1 MSIVVHVCNL
11 STQEVETGRPW
22 VWELVIWLQQ
32 ICIKI
37 KQHTTDNFTSK
48 RKIYECTVRFVK
60 SDLPY
65 CMNIRIWGS
74 FIISFRVEKLFYDV
88 GLKLMI
94 MLEEKIHNVWSGFAK
109 REKGWPILAR
119 LMYIYVAL
127 IMKTLSQIFPKK
139 RKAKQSRH

>member
-22 VWELVIWLQQ
+22 VWKLVIWLQQ

-37 KQHTTDNFTSK
+37 KQHNTDNFTSK

-60 SDLPY
+60 LDFPY

-74 FIISFRVEKLFYDV
+74 FIISFRVQKLFYDV

-94 MLEEKIHNVWSGFAK
+94 MLEERTHVWRRFAK

-127 IMKTLSQIFPKK
+127 IMKTLSQLFPRT
-139 RKAKQSRH
+139 RKAKQSSH